1 MTASRKKRLRIAAAL
16 LFLLGL
22 GLVCYPVLSNW
33 ARNTLQSIDS
43 QRYGSEQSQPNPSA
57 DASLE
62 ELYRQMQAYNKRLY
76 SEGQKL
82 TDPFAYEQPS
92 FDLKQFG
99 LPDNIVGYLS
109 IPKLGVQLPVYL
121 GASRENLRKGAAHL
135 SQTSLPIGGADTNA
149 VIAAHRGLA
158 SQEMF
163 LHIDQLEEGD
173 EVTLSNFREV
183 LHYRVTDTEIIA
195 PDEMQKVLIQPGRD
209 LLTLVTCHPYPTTRQ
224 RYLVYCERVKEP
236 GCEMKAFRSGLFAFL
251 FDSRCALHRQAR
263 AVIKL
268 GKVLFLQLPGI
279 ARMAEARL
287 HLRPPWAAMPVIAP
301 EHIPCYVHLLDQP
314 VMQIVADFCISFV
327 QNQVFLLIGV
337 LLQIIEF
344 VRGHQVNHQLIPP
357 VKDAAGWAE
366 SP

>member
-1 MTASRKKRLRIAAAL
+1 MTASQKKRLRIAAAL

-183 LHYRVTDTEIIA
+183 LHYRVTDTELIA

-236 GCEMKAFRSGLFAFL
+236 
-251 FDSRCALHRQAR
+251 
-263 AVIKL
+263 
-268 GKVLFLQLPGI
+268 
-279 ARMAEARL
+279 
-287 HLRPPWAAMPVIAP
+287 AA
-301 EHIPCYVHLLDQP
+301 
-314 VMQIVADFCISFV
+314 
-327 QNQVFLLIGV
+327 
-337 LLQIIEF
+337 
-344 VRGHQVNHQLIPP
+344 
-357 VKDAAGWAE
+357 K
-366 SP
+366 

>member
-1 MTASRKKRLRIAAAL
+1 MRKRKKGRGRAHDSIAKKRLRIAAAL

-43 QRYGSEQSQPNPSA
+43 QRYGSEQSQPKPSA

-236 GCEMKAFRSGLFAFL
+236 
-251 FDSRCALHRQAR
+251 
-263 AVIKL
+263 
-268 GKVLFLQLPGI
+268 
-279 ARMAEARL
+279 
-287 HLRPPWAAMPVIAP
+287 AA
-301 EHIPCYVHLLDQP
+301 
-314 VMQIVADFCISFV
+314 
-327 QNQVFLLIGV
+327 
-337 LLQIIEF
+337 
-344 VRGHQVNHQLIPP
+344 
-357 VKDAAGWAE
+357 K
-366 SP
+366 

>member
-109 IPKLGVQLPVYL
+109 IRSLAFNCRSIWVQAVKTCAKGLRIFPKPRCPSAG
-121 GASRENLRKGAAHL
+121 
-135 SQTSLPIGGADTNA
+135 PIP
-149 VIAAHRGLA
+149 
-158 SQEMF
+158 
-163 LHIDQLEEGD
+163 
-173 EVTLSNFREV
+173 TLSSPR
-183 LHYRVTDTEIIA
+183 TA
-195 PDEMQKVLIQPGRD
+195 
-209 LLTLVTCHPYPTTRQ
+209 
-224 RYLVYCERVKEP
+224 
-236 GCEMKAFRSGLFAFL
+236 
-251 FDSRCALHRQAR
+251 ALHHRR
-263 AVIKL
+263 
-268 GKVLFLQLPGI
+268 
-279 ARMAEARL
+279 
-287 HLRPPWAAMPVIAP
+287 
-301 EHIPCYVHLLDQP
+301 CSS
-314 VMQIVADFCISFV
+314 IST
-327 QNQVFLLIGV
+327 NWKR
-337 LLQIIEF
+337 ET
-344 VRGHQVNHQLIPP
+344 R
-357 VKDAAGWAE
+357 
-366 SP
+366 